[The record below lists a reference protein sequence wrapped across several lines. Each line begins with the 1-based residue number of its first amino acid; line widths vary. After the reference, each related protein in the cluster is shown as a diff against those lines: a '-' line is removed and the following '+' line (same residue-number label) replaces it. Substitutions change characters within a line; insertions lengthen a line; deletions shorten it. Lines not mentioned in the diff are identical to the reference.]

1 MIILT
6 SLLLTSSHKIL
17 NMSTT
22 KQIANTNQ
30 KENIYRRTLWIKNYI
45 EKQRKSLSPKNFET
59 FLAYNDEMI
68 INSQSDINRYKNLSH
83 FGLFTKK
90 LQKDWI
96 DVTEEDL
103 KSLVAHIMTKNG
115 ENGKETTY
123 TSTLKMSIRAI
134 VRFVK
139 LGSRSIPEDGEL
151 QMLKFIKIRKPKDKL
166 TREDL
171 PTDEEVQKI
180 LSACADSSRDKAM
193 IAVHA
198 EAGTRVG
205 ELLNLKIKDFTLDK
219 YGGIIKVDGKTGV
232 RPIRIV
238 KSIPYLTRWLNDH
251 PYKDNHESPLW
262 VYIHASDT
270 FGEPINYAGF
280 NAILHKRIRQA
291 GITKKITSHLF
302 RHKEITDLANKLTE
316 SESRLRHGWEKI
328 SMMPSR
334 YTHLNQENLDEK
346 MLEIMGVK
354 AQKQKEDELRECVHC
369 KIRYPIETRFCD
381 ICSRPLDVDDA
392 IQMEKEQEEKTRAL
406 IMETLRQEHSN
417 KSKSIQSNQ
426 MQNTIKDQSKEIQEL
441 KQLVQRLAQQ

>member
-22 KQIANTNQ
+22 KQITNTNQ

-45 EKQRKSLSPKNFET
+45 EKQRKFLSPKNFET

-103 KSLVAHIMTKNG
+103 KSLVAYIMTKNG

-302 RHKEITDLANKLTE
+302 RHKEITDLANRLTE
-316 SESRLRHGWEKI
+316 SESRMRHGWEK
-328 SMMPSR
+328 SSLMPTKYS
-334 YTHLNQENLDEK
+334 HLNQDDLDEK
-346 MLEIMGVK
+346 MLGIMGVK
-354 AQKQKEDELRECVHC
+354 APKEQKESLRECVYC
-369 KIRYPIETRFCD
+369 NIRYPIETRFCD
-381 ICSRPLDVDDA
+381 TCSRPLDIADA
-392 IQMEKEQEEKTRAL
+392 LEMEKEQEERTKVL
-406 IMETLRQEHSN
+406 ILETLRQEHSN
-417 KSKSIQSNQ
+417 KSKKLANKKLEEQNQ
-426 MQNTIKDQSKEIQEL
+426 VQQKEIEDL
-441 KQLVQRLAQQ
+441 KKLLSKVTG

>member
-1 MIILT
+1 MI
-6 SLLLTSSHKIL
+6 
-17 NMSTT
+17 
-22 KQIANTNQ
+22 
-30 KENIYRRTLWIKNYI
+30 
-45 EKQRKSLSPKNFET
+45 
-59 FLAYNDEMI
+59 
-68 INSQSDINRYKNLSH
+68 
-83 FGLFTKK
+83 
-90 LQKDWI
+90 
-96 DVTEEDL
+96 
-103 KSLVAHIMTKNG
+103 KNG

-198 EAGTRVG
+198 EAGTRIG

-381 ICSRPLDVDDA
+381 TCSRPLDVDDA
-392 IQMEKEQEEKTRAL
+392 IQMEKEQEGKTRDL
-406 IMETLRQEHSN
+406 ILEMMRKEHQN
-417 KSKSIQSNQ
+417 KSKMKEATEKEKRIKEQEDKIQQ
-426 MQNTIKDQSKEIQEL
+426 LERIIQNISKE
-441 KQLVQRLAQQ
+441 

>member
-1 MIILT
+1 
-6 SLLLTSSHKIL
+6 
-17 NMSTT
+17 MSTI
-22 KQIANTNQ
+22 KQITNTNQ
-30 KENIYRRTLWIKNYI
+30 KENIYRRTLCIKNYI
-45 EKQRKSLSPKNFET
+45 EKQRKLLSSKNFET
-59 FLAYNDEMI
+59 LLAYNDDMI
-68 INSQSDINRYKNLSH
+68 INGLSDTNRHKNLNH
-83 FGLFTKK
+83 FGLFAKK
-90 LQKDWI
+90 LQKDWV

-115 ENGKETTY
+115 ENGKETNY

-139 LGSRSIPEDGEL
+139 LGSRIISKDGEL

-180 LSACADSSRDKAM
+180 LFTCADSSRDKAM

-198 EAGTRVG
+198 EAGTRIG

-238 KSIPYLTRWLNDH
+238 KSVPYLTRWLNDH

-262 VYIHASDT
+262 VYIHASNT
-270 FGEPINYAGF
+270 FGQPITYAGF
-280 NAILHKRIRQA
+280 YTILKKRVRQA
-291 GITKKITSHLF
+291 GITKRTTSHLF

-316 SESRLRHGWEKI
+316 SESRLRHGWDKI

-346 MLEIMGVK
+346 MLELMGVK
-354 AQKQKEDELRECVHC
+354 APKEQKEPLRECVYC
-369 KIRYPIETRFCD
+369 NIRYPLETRFCD
-381 ICSRPLDVDDA
+381 TCSRPLDIADA
-392 IQMEKEQEEKTRAL
+392 LEMEKEQEEKMKAYVQ
-406 IMETLRQEHSN
+406 ETLREAHSN
-417 KSKSIQSNQ
+417 QSTNEENKKLQ
-426 MQNTIKDQSKEIQEL
+426 EQIAKQSKELEEL
-441 KQLVQRLAQQ
+441 KKQSVAE